1 MVISKTV
8 ICIAGVA
15 AVAGLILAQ
24 EGPREGGRG
33 PGGGSVLVGALD
45 TDGDGAISGKEM
57 KAAPASLKKLDKN
70 GDGKLTAEELR
81 WQGGDRERGEGRGEG
96 RGAGQ
101 AAAGASPDEL
111 LQTLLAFDKNK
122 DGKLQKDEVPDR
134 MQGLFTRG
142 DTNKDGILTA
152 SEIRGL
158 ATTQAASA
166 PDRGGR
172 GEGRGEGRGGG
183 RGGMMRMDPVAAALD
198 ADHDGVISAAEIKN
212 ANNALKTLDKN
223 DDGQLSRDEIR
234 PNFGRGRGGSFG
246 GTPEEMSAR
255 IFQQLDGNKDGK
267 LSRHEMSEGPFGELF
282 DRADTNKDGFVSQ
295 AELLAAMPQGG
306 FGRGRGQGERPR
318 Q

>member
-1 MVISKTV
+1 MVISKKV
-8 ICIAGVA
+8 ICLAGVA

-33 PGGGSVLVGALD
+33 PGSLSVLVRALD

-70 GDGKLTAEELR
+70 GDGKLTEEELR
-81 WQGGDRERGEGRGEG
+81 PQGGEGRGEN
-96 RGAGQ
+96 Q
-101 AAAGASPDEL
+101 AATGASPDEL
-111 LQTLLAFDKNK
+111 LQTLMAFDKNN

-142 DTNKDGILTA
+142 DTNNDGILTA
-152 SEIRGL
+152 AEIRAL

-172 GEGRGEGRGGG
+172 GEGRGAGSGEGQ
-183 RGGMMRMDPVAAALD
+183 GGMMRMDPVAAALD

-223 DDGQLSRDEIR
+223 DDGQLSGDEIR
-234 PNFGRGRGGSFG
+234 ANFGRGRGGRFG

-255 IFQQLDGNKDGK
+255 IFQQMDGNKDGK
-267 LSRHEMSEGPFGELF
+267 LSRDEMSEGPFGELF

-295 AELLAAMPQGG
+295 AELLAAIQQGG